1 MNHPHCQPTVRGLI
15 KQHRVCSYDIHACLH
30 EFLDNALDAGATK
43 VEVGLRERGHEDSHF
58 PTIPHKILISDN
70 VAAGI
75 SLENLQKIFSWTY
88 ERRRSGTDIGEYGVG
103 FKAASVNLA
112 EKLTVYTQ
120 TSGGKFYQAVIDW
133 IEMSM
138 ENRWEPDIT
147 EITKERYEK
156 FHPFSTGSSFVLEN
170 IRPESF
176 SNSLERPTDDNH
188 SSNISGISGN
198 HHYLSIVLEKWLEE
212 TAYVYRF
219 ILYQKPELQI
229 SFRGNWET
237 TSRNLRQHDLFT
249 QSLDPCPPLLQRDD
263 EKGSSITS
271 LIRIYRD
278 SQRILRVYYQSQLGS
293 SSVGSS
299 GNRPWYKI
307 VVKRR
312 FKNGNSQF
320 EALTVPH
327 GEFDS
332 LQIIDTLIFRTAH
345 EQEAIRSSEL
355 MSRYKT
361 CSLDILR
368 GDRVVARDLNLRNP
382 ESQKLGYFLKHELVY
397 QDYSLNTV
405 LGVQFN
411 KKNSGRLPEN
421 DLRDTLEY
429 TQKEH
434 EKVCEVA
441 ERSRYLQQL
450 QTIQTIQTIQ
460 KEGEKQDKMDKQDK
474 TDGSVISVVSTILES
489 PQPLLSQPP
498 IPIQPQLLPAVGVR
512 RKHFSEKTKIHILQ
526 KQECRDKVMD
536 FVLNNTILPMEYDH
550 VNGHPTNNSQ
560 DNCQA
565 ISVITHAIK
574 TRHPECYEILE
585 EGSEETKSRF
595 IVELMNCITR
605 SRYFREAF
613 EKKRIRFHDSGSEEE
628 EGSFF
633 SWNP

>member
-120 TSGGKFYQAVIDW
+120 TSVGKFYQAVIDW

-156 FHPFSTGSSFVLEN
+156 FHPFLTGSSFVLEN

-176 SNSLERPTDDNH
+176 SHSLERPTEDNKNDV
-188 SSNISGISGN
+188 SSVENN
-198 HHYLSIVLEKWLEE
+198 HYLSIILNKWLEE

-219 ILYQKPELQI
+219 ILYQKPDLQI
-229 SFRGNWET
+229 SFRGNWEPV
-237 TSRNLRQHDLFT
+237 SRNLRQHDLFT
-249 QSLDPCPPLLQRDD
+249 YSLDPCPPLSRED

-278 SQRILRVYYQSQLGS
+278 SQRILRVYYQSQF
-293 SSVGSS
+293 GSS
-299 GNRPWYKI
+299 GNRLWYKI
-307 VVKRR
+307 IVKRR

-320 EALTVPH
+320 EALSVPH

-332 LQIIDTLIFRTAH
+332 LQIIDTLVFRTAH

-434 EKVCEVA
+434 EKMCEVA

-450 QTIQTIQTIQ
+450 QTVQTVQET
-460 KEGEKQDKMDKQDK
+460 KLEPTLD
-474 TDGSVISVVSTILES
+474 SVPREETAKVED
-489 PQPLLSQPP
+489 PQPPL
-498 IPIQPQLLPAVGVR
+498 QPQSSYPR

-613 EKKRIRFHDSGSEEE
+613 EKKRIRFHDTGSEEE
-628 EGSFF
+628 DRSFF